1 MISSLFYD
9 IFESK
14 IYKNIS
20 VFLYYFTLEKNYK
33 FKLIR
38 IFFKLKVNFKT
49 EK

>member
-20 VFLYYFTLEKNYK
+20 VFFVLFYFALEKNYK

-38 IFFKLKVNFKT
+38 IFFKLKVKF
-49 EK
+49 

>member
-1 MISSLFYD
+1 MYYD

-20 VFLYYFTLEKNYK
+20 VFLYYFVLLSEKNYK

>member
-1 MISSLFYD
+1 MIGSLFYD

-20 VFLYYFTLEKNYK
+20 VFVLFYFALEKNYK

-38 IFFKLKVNFKT
+38 IFLS
-49 EK
+49 